1 MVKNLSS
8 QIWSVFSLRGVE
20 VGVTPPGTIGNVY
33 SSKLNMKIPGH
44 NYKFDELFPPPASTR
59 GAVASA
65 HGTPDYYQ
73 QVRRGV

>member
-1 MVKNLSS
+1 
-8 QIWSVFSLRGVE
+8 
-20 VGVTPPGTIGNVY
+20 
-33 SSKLNMKIPGH
+33 MKIPGQ
-44 NYKFDELFPPPASTR
+44 NYNFDELFPPPASTR